1 MGLCWRLAVVVDL
14 GLALH
19 LAVHDVVLHDVIN
32 LGWDHALHDGITVQL
47 DVGVVDVVVLDHK
60 VDLLHVLLDNHLHV
74 HRSVHVSGDKESILG
89 SSVDLEVQLVS
100 ASLEA
105 HQLHV
110 QLLGGHV
117 EGADQLVLHAVDGDH
132 TGDALA
138 RNPVHLDLPV
148 VVVVVLEDSVEL
160 GLPVRLNGE
169 VKEWVGSVVRVGDGH
184 LGLPHTSLHLPLN
197 HQGALL
203 GTVGQEGVLL
213 DKLVVNLHVEE
224 SIKVVASVEV
234 DVELDIVEVQA
245 VEELLS
251 GEGDDGVASLHQV
264 AGVVVLDLEADSDDA
279 KVEFLVPFSSAPLQ
293 PDSSCLW
300 VDQQLLEGV
309 DQVEGRGDG
318 GSVGG
323 GGQSQEDGNH
333 FHLEVLT

>member
-1 MGLCWRLAVVVDL
+1 MEYKLIGTLDL
-14 GLALH
+14 EAHQL
-19 LAVHDVVLHDVIN
+19 N
-32 LGWDHALHDGITVQL
+32 VQL
-47 DVGVVDVVVLDHK
+47 LGGHVEGADH
-60 VDLLHVLLDNHLHV
+60 
-74 HRSVHVSGDKESILG
+74 
-89 SSVDLEVQLVS
+89 LELQLVS

-105 HQLHV
+105 HQLNV

-132 TGDALA
+132 PGDALA
-138 RNPVHLDLPV
+138 RNPVPLDLPV

-169 VKEWVGSVVRVGDGH
+169 IEEWVGSVVRVGDGH

-224 SIKVVASVEV
+224 SIEVVTSVEV

-245 VEELLS
+245 VEELLA

-300 VDQQLLEGV
+300 VDQQLLEVV
-309 DQVEGRGDG
+309 DQVEGRGNG
-318 GSVGG
+318 GGVGG
-323 GGQSQEDGNH
+323 GGESQEDGNH
-333 FHLEVLT
+333 FHLEAVT